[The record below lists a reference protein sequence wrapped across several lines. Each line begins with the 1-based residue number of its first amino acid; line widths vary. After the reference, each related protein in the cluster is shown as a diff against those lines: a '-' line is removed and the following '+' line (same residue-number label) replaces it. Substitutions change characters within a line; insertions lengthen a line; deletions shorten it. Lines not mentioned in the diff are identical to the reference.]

1 MHELSPRLNQL
12 ETRYSGKDFMAAVDA
27 VKKERISDGEILAQ
41 IENISRRRFMDRVSF
56 TFSVPAVNVLAGIVT
71 VAALI
76 LAIMTS
82 SHWILYICA
91 LILLATLH
99 PLSHYVTGSL
109 FGIRFTHFYLD
120 GPARFEPTLRID
132 YASYLRVSP
141 AKRALMHASGAI
153 GTVIAPLIVAFIAL
167 SKGAGSAAFYLFIFF
182 LLMIV
187 FELLTST
194 RSGDLMRARREYG
207 YR

>member
-1 MHELSPRLNQL
+1 MHELSSRLKQL
-12 ETRYSGKDFMAAVDA
+12 ETRYSRKDFRAVVDA
-27 VKKERISDGEILAQ
+27 VKKDRISDEELLTQ
-41 IENISRRRFMDRVSF
+41 IENVSRRNFVDKVSF
-56 TFSVPAVNVLAGIVT
+56 TLGVPAGNVLAGIVT
-71 VAALI
+71 IATLLLAA
-76 LAIMTS
+76 TTT
-82 SHWILYICA
+82 SHWMLYICA

-99 PLSHYVTGSL
+99 PLSHYITGSL

-141 AKRALMHASGAI
+141 VKRALMHASGVI
-153 GTVIAPLIVAFIAL
+153 GTVMAPLIVAIIAL
-167 SKGAGSAAFYLFIFF
+167 SKGAEGAAFYLFIFF
-182 LLMIV
+182 LLLIV

-194 RSGDLMRARREYG
+194 KSGDLMRARREYG